1 MDSDALKVITVE
13 DPVEY
18 QLHGIN
24 QIPVHSQIGL
34 TFARALRSILRQ
46 DPDIIMIGEMRDTET
61 AQIAV
66 QSALTGHL
74 VLSTLHT
81 NTAAGAITRLED
93 MGVERFL
100 ITAAVNGVLAQR
112 LVRKLCSE
120 CKTPIE
126 LSDELIRSTGLE
138 PFMAGEHRTIYE
150 AAGCESCKQTGY
162 RGRMAIHEL
171 FVLDSAAQRAVL
183 DGADAHQ
190 LREHARSHGM
200 RTLYED
206 GLRKVAIGLS
216 SLDEVLRV
224 TQDQSEDPNDDLHAA

>member
-1 MDSDALKVITVE
+1 MKVITVE

-112 LVRKLCSE
+112 LVRKLCPD
-120 CKTPIE
+120 CKTPVE
-126 LSDELIRSTGLE
+126 LPPDVLKKTGLE
-138 PFMAGEHRTIYE
+138 PFMSSGSQTIYE
-150 AAGCESCKQTGY
+150 AAGCETCKQTGY

-171 FVLDSAAQRAVL
+171 FVLDSTIQRAVL

-190 LREHARSHGM
+190 LRDRARARGM

-206 GLRKVAIGLS
+206 GLRKVAMGLS

-224 TQDQSEDPNDDLHAA
+224 TQDQSEESDDDLHAA